1 MKPIYRKMQLVLLAA
16 GLLSLTGHAFAQ
28 QGSPPG
34 PPRFRLK
41 SPVVRNNGGALP
53 VKYTCDGEQISPP
66 LTWENP
72 PAGTGS
78 YAIIMM
84 HIPPGDEAEHVYMVL
99 YNIPANVDA
108 LPEDSRDIG
117 VWGQHSM
124 RGGNTGYTPPCSGG
138 GGMRIYT
145 ATIYALNVPEITIDA
160 PPGLA
165 TMAQL
170 KAAIYGKVIDSTY
183 LDVTYQRGSNA
194 PNAAAGGMGGMGG
207 MGGIGGGD

>member
-1 MKPIYRKMQLVLLAA
+1 MKPIYRKMQLALLAA

-28 QGSPPG
+28 RGSPPG

-41 SPVVRNNGGALP
+41 SPVVRNNGSALP

-72 PAGTGS
+72 PAGTKS
-78 YAIIMM
+78 YAIIMI
-84 HIPPGDEAEHVYMVL
+84 HIPPDDEAEHVYIVL

-117 VWGQHSM
+117 VWGRHSM
-124 RGGNTGYTPPCSGG
+124 RGQETGYTPPCSGG
-138 GGMRIYT
+138 GGIRIYT
-145 ATIYALNVPEITIDA
+145 ATIYALTLPEITIDA

-207 MGGIGGGD
+207 GN